1 MQFQRLFPSSQSPHP
16 SPPQHHINTIRSNR
30 ATEQLLKSR
39 RVPALGISYF
49 LSLYSSQP
57 CSLSLCRTQDQR
69 GQHPQHL
76 DLEDL
81 KRVSH
86 LPWGALEQLTL
97 RPSHIL
103 CHPRINHARISA
115 SPCISSNHSD
125 IRVFSRIHFTHNSSN
140 DSYSEGF
147 LITLCWSF
155 LIHTQQRFLMAESP
169 VQADFGSVH
178 SQRRSSSG
186 FNTNVPRTIP
196 FASKVILQFQHL
208 YSSYHCTQ

>member
-1 MQFQRLFPSSQSPHP
+1 MSTTQPPIITVPRQDRSLSSRLCVQQMLRAVEHGRVLKHASMGGYCSMQFQRLFPSSQSPHP

-86 LPWGALEQLTL
+86 LP
-97 RPSHIL
+97 
-103 CHPRINHARISA
+103 
-115 SPCISSNHSD
+115 
-125 IRVFSRIHFTHNSSN
+125 
-140 DSYSEGF
+140 
-147 LITLCWSF
+147 
-155 LIHTQQRFLMAESP
+155 
-169 VQADFGSVH
+169 
-178 SQRRSSSG
+178 
-186 FNTNVPRTIP
+186 
-196 FASKVILQFQHL
+196 
-208 YSSYHCTQ
+208 